1 MTASTTGTTTVPTLV
16 RHAPTALIITGIL
29 LVAGNLRAALTTV
42 GPVLSDI
49 RDDLGLSSSAASFL
63 VSLPL
68 LAFAVV
74 SPFVSRVALRLG
86 LERTIAAALGV
97 LAVGLVVRSAPPTV
111 LLWVGT
117 LLIGVAV
124 AVLNV
129 VLPSWVKR
137 DFPTKIGQVTGAY
150 SAVQSAF
157 AAVASGVAVPVAGL
171 TGLGWRIPAGMWA
184 GLALAAVGVLLP
196 LMRRG
201 SGESADPPG
210 AGPTDTGPTDT
221 GRPVHP
227 GRPLWRSPLA
237 WQVAA
242 FMGLQ
247 STNYYVLITWL
258 PSIEQDAGI
267 SGTTAG
273 MHLVLFSIF
282 GIGGSLG
289 CSALL
294 ARLRNQQLLG
304 AGIALVLMTANLGIL
319 VAPAAT
325 VVWACCAGIGGGSS
339 IVFSLS
345 LFGMRARS
353 HRTAASMSGMAQ
365 SLGYIFAAVGPV
377 AVGAL
382 HDATGS
388 WTPPMVILLVLSGC
402 LLVAGLLAG
411 RDRTVD

>member
-1 MTASTTGTTTVPTLV
+1 MTD
-16 RHAPTALIITGIL
+16 RKYAPTGLILVGIL
-29 LVAGNLRAALTTV
+29 LVASNLRTAITTV
-42 GPVLSDI
+42 GPVLSDL

-74 SPFVSRVALRLG
+74 SPFVPRVALRWG
-86 LERTIAAALGV
+86 LERTIAAALGI
-97 LAVGLVVRSAPPTV
+97 LAVGLVIRSTPPTA

-117 LLIGVAV
+117 LLIGVAI

-150 SAVQSAF
+150 SAVQSGF

-171 TGLGWRIPAGMWA
+171 TALGWRLPLGMWA
-184 GLALAAVGVLLP
+184 GLALVAVGVLLP
-196 LMRRG
+196 LLRRG
-201 SGESADPPG
+201 GPAPDMPAPAPDVAD
-210 AGPTDTGPTDT
+210 DH
-221 GRPVHP
+221 RI
-227 GRPLWRSPLA
+227 PLWRSPLA

-247 STNYYVLITWL
+247 STNYYVLVTWL

-267 SGTTAG
+267 SDTTAG

-282 GIGGSLG
+282 GIAGSLS

-294 ARLRNQQLLG
+294 ARLRDQQVLG
-304 AGIALVLMTANLGIL
+304 VMIALVMLVANLGIL
-319 VAPAAT
+319 TAPGAT
-325 VVWACCAGIGGGSS
+325 VVWACIAGIGGGSS
-339 IVFSLS
+339 IVFALS
-345 LFGMRARS
+345 LFGLRARS
-353 HRTAASMSGMAQ
+353 HTTAASLSGMAQ
-365 SLGYIFAAVGPV
+365 SLGYIFAALGPV

-382 HDATGS
+382 HDAADS
-388 WTPPMVILLVLSGC
+388 WTPPMLVMVVLSGC
-402 LLVAGLLAG
+402 LVVAGVLAG

>member
-1 MTASTTGTTTVPTLV
+1 MTADTTVPTLR
-16 RHAPTALIITGIL
+16 RHAPTTLIIAGIL

-42 GPVLSDI
+42 GPVLSNI

-74 SPFVSRVALRLG
+74 SPFVPRVALRLG
-86 LERTIAAALGV
+86 LERTITAALGV
-97 LAVGLVVRSAPPTV
+97 LAVGLVVRSTPPTV

-117 LLIGVAV
+117 LLIGVAI

-150 SAVQSAF
+150 SAVQSGF

-171 TGLGWRIPAGMWA
+171 TGLGWRLPAAMWA
-184 GLALAAVGVLLP
+184 GMALIAVGVLLP
-196 LMRRG
+196 LMWREA
-201 SGESADPPG
+201 GETTEEATDAPG
-210 AGPTDTGPTDT
+210 LVTTDTGHAA
-221 GRPVHP
+221 HP
-227 GRPLWRSPLA
+227 GPPLWRSLLA

-267 SGTTAG
+267 SDTTAG
-273 MHLVLFSIF
+273 LHLVLFSIF

-294 ARLRNQQLLG
+294 ARLRNQQVLG
-304 AGIALVLMTANLGIL
+304 ACIALVLVVANLGIML
-319 VAPAAT
+319 APGAT
-325 VVWACCAGIGGGSS
+325 VVWACVAGIGGGSS
-339 IVFSLS
+339 IVFALS

-353 HRTAASMSGMAQ
+353 HRTAASLSGMAQ
-365 SLGYIFAAVGPV
+365 SLGYILAAVGPV

-388 WTPPMVILLVLSGC
+388 WTPPMAVLLVLSGC
-402 LLVAGLLAG
+402 LVVAGLLAG

>member
-1 MTASTTGTTTVPTLV
+1 MTADTTVPTLC
-16 RHAPTALIITGIL
+16 RHAPTTLIIAGIL

-42 GPVLSDI
+42 GPVLSNI

-74 SPFVSRVALRLG
+74 SPFVPRVALRLG

-97 LAVGLVVRSAPPTV
+97 LAVGLVVRSTPPTV

-117 LLIGVAV
+117 LLIGVAI

-150 SAVQSAF
+150 SAVQSGF
-157 AAVASGVAVPVAGL
+157 AAVASGVAVPVAGF
-171 TGLGWRIPAGMWA
+171 TGLGWRLPAAMWA
-184 GLALAAVGVLLP
+184 GMALIAVGVLLP
-196 LMRRG
+196 LMWREA
-201 SGESADPPG
+201 GETTEEATDAPG
-210 AGPTDTGPTDT
+210 LVTTDTGHAA
-221 GRPVHP
+221 HP
-227 GRPLWRSPLA
+227 GPPLWRSLLA

-267 SGTTAG
+267 SDTTAG
-273 MHLVLFSIF
+273 LHLVLFSIF

-294 ARLRNQQLLG
+294 ARLRNQQVLG
-304 AGIALVLMTANLGIL
+304 ACIALVLVVANLGIML
-319 VAPAAT
+319 APGAT
-325 VVWACCAGIGGGSS
+325 VVWACVAGIGGGSS
-339 IVFSLS
+339 IVFALS

-353 HRTAASMSGMAQ
+353 HRTAASLSGMAQ
-365 SLGYIFAAVGPV
+365 SLGYILAAVGPV

-388 WTPPMVILLVLSGC
+388 WTPPMAVLLVLSGC
-402 LLVAGLLAG
+402 LVVAGLLAG

>member
-1 MTASTTGTTTVPTLV
+1 MTADTTVPTIR
-16 RHAPTALIITGIL
+16 RHAPTTLIIAGIL

-42 GPVLSDI
+42 GPVLSNL

-74 SPFVSRVALRLG
+74 SPFVPRVALRLG

-97 LAVGLVVRSAPPTV
+97 LAVGLVVRSTPPTV

-117 LLIGVAV
+117 LLIGVAI

-150 SAVQSAF
+150 SAVQSGF
-157 AAVASGVAVPVAGL
+157 AAVASGVAVPVAGF
-171 TGLGWRIPAGMWA
+171 TGLGWRLPAAMWA
-184 GLALAAVGVLLP
+184 GMALIAVGVLLP
-196 LMRRG
+196 LMWREA
-201 SGESADPPG
+201 GETTEEATDAPG
-210 AGPTDTGPTDT
+210 LVTTDTGHAA
-221 GRPVHP
+221 HP
-227 GRPLWRSPLA
+227 GPPLWRSLLA

-267 SGTTAG
+267 SDTTAG
-273 MHLVLFSIF
+273 LHLVLFSIF

-294 ARLRNQQLLG
+294 ARLRNQQVLG
-304 AGIALVLMTANLGIL
+304 ACIALVLVVANLGIML
-319 VAPAAT
+319 APGAT
-325 VVWACCAGIGGGSS
+325 VVWACVAGIGGGSS
-339 IVFSLS
+339 IVFALS

-353 HRTAASMSGMAQ
+353 HRTAASLSGMAQ
-365 SLGYIFAAVGPV
+365 SLGYILAAVGPV

-388 WTPPMVILLVLSGC
+388 WTPPMAVLLVLSGC
-402 LLVAGLLAG
+402 LVVAGLLAG

>member
-1 MTASTTGTTTVPTLV
+1 MTADTTVPTIR
-16 RHAPTALIITGIL
+16 RHAPTTLIIAGIL

-42 GPVLSDI
+42 GPVLSNL

-74 SPFVSRVALRLG
+74 SPFVPRVALRLG

-97 LAVGLVVRSAPPTV
+97 LAVGLVVRSTPPTV

-117 LLIGVAV
+117 LLIGVAI

-150 SAVQSAF
+150 SAAQSGF

-171 TGLGWRIPAGMWA
+171 SGLGWRLPAAMWA
-184 GLALAAVGVLLP
+184 GMALIAVGVLLP
-196 LMRRG
+196 LMWREA
-201 SGESADPPG
+201 GETTEEATDAPG
-210 AGPTDTGPTDT
+210 LVPTDTGHA
-221 GRPVHP
+221 VHP
-227 GRPLWRSPLA
+227 GPPLWRSLLA

-267 SGTTAG
+267 SDTTAG
-273 MHLVLFSIF
+273 LHLVLFSIF

-294 ARLRNQQLLG
+294 ARLRNQQVLG
-304 AGIALVLMTANLGIL
+304 ACIALVLGVANLGIML
-319 VAPAAT
+319 APGAT
-325 VVWACCAGIGGGSS
+325 VVWACVAGIGGGSS
-339 IVFSLS
+339 IVFALS

-353 HRTAASMSGMAQ
+353 HRTAASLSGMAQ
-365 SLGYIFAAVGPV
+365 SLGYILAAVGPV

-388 WTPPMVILLVLSGC
+388 WTPPMAVLLVLSGC
-402 LLVAGLLAG
+402 LVVAGLLAG

>member
-1 MTASTTGTTTVPTLV
+1 MTADTTVPTLR
-16 RHAPTALIITGIL
+16 RHAPTTLIIAGIL

-42 GPVLSDI
+42 GPVLSNI

-74 SPFVSRVALRLG
+74 SPFVPRVALRLG
-86 LERTIAAALGV
+86 LERTIAVALGV
-97 LAVGLVVRSAPPTV
+97 LAVGLVVRSTPPTV

-117 LLIGVAV
+117 LLIGVAI

-150 SAVQSAF
+150 SAVQSGF
-157 AAVASGVAVPVAGL
+157 AAVASGVAVPVAGF
-171 TGLGWRIPAGMWA
+171 TGLGWRLPAAMWA
-184 GLALAAVGVLLP
+184 GMALIAVGVLLP
-196 LMRRG
+196 LMWREA
-201 SGESADPPG
+201 GETTEEATDAPG
-210 AGPTDTGPTDT
+210 LVTTDTGHAA
-221 GRPVHP
+221 HP
-227 GRPLWRSPLA
+227 GPPLWRSLLA

-267 SGTTAG
+267 SDTTAG
-273 MHLVLFSIF
+273 LHLVLFSIF

-294 ARLRNQQLLG
+294 ARLRNQQVLG
-304 AGIALVLMTANLGIL
+304 ACIALVLVVANLGIML
-319 VAPAAT
+319 APGAT
-325 VVWACCAGIGGGSS
+325 VVWACVAGIGGGSS
-339 IVFSLS
+339 IVFALS

-353 HRTAASMSGMAQ
+353 HRTAASLSGMAQ
-365 SLGYIFAAVGPV
+365 SLGYILAAVGPV

-388 WTPPMVILLVLSGC
+388 WTPPMAVLLVLSGC
-402 LLVAGLLAG
+402 LVVAGLLAG

>member
-1 MTASTTGTTTVPTLV
+1 MTADTTVPTLR
-16 RHAPTALIITGIL
+16 RHAPTTLIIAGIL

-42 GPVLSDI
+42 GPVLSNI

-74 SPFVSRVALRLG
+74 SPFVPRVALRLG
-86 LERTIAAALGV
+86 LERTITAALGL
-97 LAVGLVVRSAPPTV
+97 LAVGLVVRSTPPTV

-117 LLIGVAV
+117 LLIGVAI

-150 SAVQSAF
+150 SAVQSGF
-157 AAVASGVAVPVAGL
+157 AAVASGVAVPVAGF
-171 TGLGWRIPAGMWA
+171 TGLGWRLPAAMWA
-184 GLALAAVGVLLP
+184 GMALIAVGVLLP
-196 LMRRG
+196 LMWREA
-201 SGESADPPG
+201 GETTEEATDAPG
-210 AGPTDTGPTDT
+210 LVTTDTGHAA
-221 GRPVHP
+221 HP
-227 GRPLWRSPLA
+227 GPPLWRSLLA

-267 SGTTAG
+267 SDTTAG
-273 MHLVLFSIF
+273 LHLVLFSIF

-294 ARLRNQQLLG
+294 ARLRNQQVLG
-304 AGIALVLMTANLGIL
+304 ACIALVLVVANLGIML
-319 VAPAAT
+319 APGAT
-325 VVWACCAGIGGGSS
+325 VVWACVAGIGGGSS
-339 IVFSLS
+339 IVFALS

-353 HRTAASMSGMAQ
+353 HRTAASLSGMAQ
-365 SLGYIFAAVGPV
+365 SLGYILAAVGPV

-388 WTPPMVILLVLSGC
+388 WTPPMAVLLVLSGC
-402 LLVAGLLAG
+402 LVVAGLLAG

>member
-1 MTASTTGTTTVPTLV
+1 MTADTTVPTLR
-16 RHAPTALIITGIL
+16 RHAPTILIIAGIL

-42 GPVLSDI
+42 GPVLSNI

-74 SPFVSRVALRLG
+74 SPFVPRVALRLG
-86 LERTIAAALGV
+86 LERTIAVALGV
-97 LAVGLVVRSAPPTV
+97 LAVGLVVRSTPPTV

-117 LLIGVAV
+117 LLIGVAI

-150 SAVQSAF
+150 SAVQSGF
-157 AAVASGVAVPVAGL
+157 AAVASGVAVPIAGL
-171 TGLGWRIPAGMWA
+171 TGLGWRLPAAMWA
-184 GLALAAVGVLLP
+184 GLALIAVGVLLP
-196 LMRRG
+196 LMWREA
-201 SGESADPPG
+201 GETTEEATDAPG
-210 AGPTDTGPTDT
+210 LVPTDTGHT
-221 GRPVHP
+221 VHP
-227 GRPLWRSPLA
+227 GPPLWRSLLA

-267 SGTTAG
+267 SDTTAG
-273 MHLVLFSIF
+273 LHLVLFSIF

-294 ARLRNQQLLG
+294 ARLRNQQVLG
-304 AGIALVLMTANLGIL
+304 ACIALVLVVANLGIML
-319 VAPAAT
+319 APGAT
-325 VVWACCAGIGGGSS
+325 VVWACVAGIGGGSS
-339 IVFSLS
+339 IVFALS

-353 HRTAASMSGMAQ
+353 HRTAASLSGMAQ
-365 SLGYIFAAVGPV
+365 SLGYILAAVGPV

-388 WTPPMVILLVLSGC
+388 WTPPMAVLLVLSGC
-402 LLVAGLLAG
+402 LVVAGLLAG

>member
-1 MTASTTGTTTVPTLV
+1 MTADTTVPTIR
-16 RHAPTALIITGIL
+16 RHAPTTLIIAGIL

-42 GPVLSDI
+42 GPVLSNL

-74 SPFVSRVALRLG
+74 SPFVPRVALRLG

-97 LAVGLVVRSAPPTV
+97 LAVGLVVRSTPPTV

-117 LLIGVAV
+117 LLIGVAI

-150 SAVQSAF
+150 SAAQSGF

-171 TGLGWRIPAGMWA
+171 SGLGWRLPAAMWA
-184 GLALAAVGVLLP
+184 GMALIAVGVLLP
-196 LMRRG
+196 LMWREA
-201 SGESADPPG
+201 GETTEEATDAPG
-210 AGPTDTGPTDT
+210 LVTTDTGHAA
-221 GRPVHP
+221 HP
-227 GRPLWRSPLA
+227 GPPLWRSLLA

-267 SGTTAG
+267 SDTTAG
-273 MHLVLFSIF
+273 LHLVLFSIF

-294 ARLRNQQLLG
+294 ARLRNQQVLG
-304 AGIALVLMTANLGIL
+304 ACIALVLVVANLGIML
-319 VAPAAT
+319 APGAT
-325 VVWACCAGIGGGSS
+325 VVWACVAGIGGGSS
-339 IVFSLS
+339 IVFALS

-353 HRTAASMSGMAQ
+353 HRTAASLSGMAQ
-365 SLGYIFAAVGPV
+365 SLGYILAAVGPV

-388 WTPPMVILLVLSGC
+388 WTPPMAVLLVLSGC
-402 LLVAGLLAG
+402 LVVAGLLAG

>member
-1 MTASTTGTTTVPTLV
+1 MTADTTVPTLR
-16 RHAPTALIITGIL
+16 RHAPTTLIIAGIL

-42 GPVLSDI
+42 GPVLSNI

-74 SPFVSRVALRLG
+74 SPFVPRVALRLG
-86 LERTIAAALGV
+86 LERTITAALGV
-97 LAVGLVVRSAPPTV
+97 LAVGLVVRSTPPTV

-117 LLIGVAV
+117 LLIGVAI

-150 SAVQSAF
+150 SAVQSGF

-171 TGLGWRIPAGMWA
+171 TGLGWRLPAAMWA
-184 GLALAAVGVLLP
+184 GMALIAVGVLLP
-196 LMRRG
+196 LMWREA
-201 SGESADPPG
+201 GETTEEATDAPG
-210 AGPTDTGPTDT
+210 LVTTDTGHAA
-221 GRPVHP
+221 HP
-227 GRPLWRSPLA
+227 GPPLWRSLLA

-267 SGTTAG
+267 SDTTAG
-273 MHLVLFSIF
+273 LHLVLFSIF

-294 ARLRNQQLLG
+294 ARLRNQQVLG
-304 AGIALVLMTANLGIL
+304 AWIALVLVVANLGIML
-319 VAPAAT
+319 APGAT
-325 VVWACCAGIGGGSS
+325 VVWACVAGIGGGSS
-339 IVFSLS
+339 IVFALS

-353 HRTAASMSGMAQ
+353 HRTAASLSGMAQ
-365 SLGYIFAAVGPV
+365 SLGYILAAVGPV

-388 WTPPMVILLVLSGC
+388 WTPPMAVLLVLSGC
-402 LLVAGLLAG
+402 LVVAGLLAG

>member
-1 MTASTTGTTTVPTLV
+1 MTADTTVPTLR
-16 RHAPTALIITGIL
+16 RHAPTALIIAGIL

-74 SPFVSRVALRLG
+74 SPFVPRVALRIG
-86 LERTIAAALGV
+86 LERTIAVALGV
-97 LAVGLVVRSAPPTV
+97 LAVGLVVRSTPPTV

-117 LLIGVAV
+117 LLIGVAI

-150 SAVQSAF
+150 SAVQSGF

-171 TGLGWRIPAGMWA
+171 TGLGWRLPAAMWA
-184 GLALAAVGVLLP
+184 GLALIAVGVLLP
-196 LMRRG
+196 LMWRG
-201 SGESADPPG
+201 SGETTEEAADAPG
-210 AGPTDTGPTDT
+210 LVPTDTGHA
-221 GRPVHP
+221 VHP
-227 GRPLWRSPLA
+227 GPPLWRSLLA

-267 SGTTAG
+267 SDTTAG
-273 MHLVLFSIF
+273 LHLVLFSIF

-294 ARLRNQQLLG
+294 ARLRNQQVLG
-304 AGIALVLMTANLGIL
+304 ACIALVLVVANLGIML
-319 VAPAAT
+319 APGAT
-325 VVWACCAGIGGGSS
+325 VVWACVAGIGAGSS
-339 IVFSLS
+339 IVFALS

-353 HRTAASMSGMAQ
+353 HRTAASLSGMAQ
-365 SLGYIFAAVGPV
+365 SLGYILAAVGPV

-388 WTPPMVILLVLSGC
+388 WIPPMAVLLVLSGC
-402 LLVAGLLAG
+402 LVVAGLLAG

>member
-1 MTASTTGTTTVPTLV
+1 MTADTTVPTIR
-16 RHAPTALIITGIL
+16 RHAPTTLIIAGIL

-42 GPVLSDI
+42 GPVLSNL

-74 SPFVSRVALRLG
+74 SPFVPRVALRLG

-97 LAVGLVVRSAPPTV
+97 LAVGLVVRSTPPTV

-117 LLIGVAV
+117 LLIGVAI

-150 SAVQSAF
+150 SAAQSGF

-171 TGLGWRIPAGMWA
+171 SGLGWRLPAAMWA
-184 GLALAAVGVLLP
+184 GMALIAVGVLLP
-196 LMRRG
+196 LMWREA
-201 SGESADPPG
+201 GETTEEATDATG
-210 AGPTDTGPTDT
+210 LVPTDTGHA
-221 GRPVHP
+221 VHP
-227 GRPLWRSPLA
+227 GPPLWRSLLA

-267 SGTTAG
+267 SDTTAG
-273 MHLVLFSIF
+273 LHLVLFSIF

-294 ARLRNQQLLG
+294 ARLRNQQVLG
-304 AGIALVLMTANLGIL
+304 ACIALVLVVANLGIML
-319 VAPAAT
+319 APGAT
-325 VVWACCAGIGGGSS
+325 VVWACVAGIGGGSS
-339 IVFSLS
+339 IVFALS

-353 HRTAASMSGMAQ
+353 HRTAASLSGMAQ
-365 SLGYIFAAVGPV
+365 SLGYILAAVGPV

-388 WTPPMVILLVLSGC
+388 WTPPMAVLLVLSGC
-402 LLVAGLLAG
+402 LVVAGLLAG

>member
-1 MTASTTGTTTVPTLV
+1 MTADTTVPTLR
-16 RHAPTALIITGIL
+16 RHAPTALIIAGIL

-74 SPFVSRVALRLG
+74 SPFVPRVALRIG
-86 LERTIAAALGV
+86 LERTIAVALGV
-97 LAVGLVVRSAPPTV
+97 LAVGLVVRSTPPTV

-117 LLIGVAV
+117 LLIGVAI

-150 SAVQSAF
+150 SAVQSGF

-171 TGLGWRIPAGMWA
+171 TGLGWRLPAAMWA
-184 GLALAAVGVLLP
+184 GLALIAVGVLLP
-196 LMRRG
+196 LMWRG
-201 SGESADPPG
+201 SGETTEEAADAPG
-210 AGPTDTGPTDT
+210 LVPTDTDHA
-221 GRPVHP
+221 VHP
-227 GRPLWRSPLA
+227 GPPLWRSPLA

-267 SGTTAG
+267 SDTTAG
-273 MHLVLFSIF
+273 LHLVLFSIF

-294 ARLRNQQLLG
+294 ARLRNQQVLG
-304 AGIALVLMTANLGIL
+304 ACIALVLVVANLGIML
-319 VAPAAT
+319 APGAT
-325 VVWACCAGIGGGSS
+325 VVWACVAGIGGGSS
-339 IVFSLS
+339 IVFALS

-353 HRTAASMSGMAQ
+353 HRTAASLSGMAQ
-365 SLGYIFAAVGPV
+365 SLGYILAAVGPV

-388 WTPPMVILLVLSGC
+388 WIPPMAVLLVLSGC
-402 LLVAGLLAG
+402 LVVAGLLAG

>member
-1 MTASTTGTTTVPTLV
+1 MTADTTVPTLR
-16 RHAPTALIITGIL
+16 RHAPTTLIIAGIL

-42 GPVLSDI
+42 GPVLSNI

-74 SPFVSRVALRLG
+74 SPFVPRVALRLG

-97 LAVGLVVRSAPPTV
+97 LAVGLVVRSTPPTV

-117 LLIGVAV
+117 LLIGVAI

-150 SAVQSAF
+150 SAVQSGF
-157 AAVASGVAVPVAGL
+157 AAVASGVAVPVAGF
-171 TGLGWRIPAGMWA
+171 TGLGWRLPAAMWA
-184 GLALAAVGVLLP
+184 GMALIAVGVLLP
-196 LMRRG
+196 LMWREA
-201 SGESADPPG
+201 GETTEEATDAPG
-210 AGPTDTGPTDT
+210 LVTMDTGHAA
-221 GRPVHP
+221 HP
-227 GRPLWRSPLA
+227 GPPLWRSLLA

-267 SGTTAG
+267 SDTTAG
-273 MHLVLFSIF
+273 LHLVLFSIF

-294 ARLRNQQLLG
+294 ARLRNQQVLG
-304 AGIALVLMTANLGIL
+304 ACIALVLVVANLGIML
-319 VAPAAT
+319 APGAT
-325 VVWACCAGIGGGSS
+325 VVWACVAGIGGGSS
-339 IVFSLS
+339 IVFALS

-353 HRTAASMSGMAQ
+353 HRTAASLSGMAQ
-365 SLGYIFAAVGPV
+365 SLGYILAAVGPV

-388 WTPPMVILLVLSGC
+388 WTPPMAVLLVLSGC
-402 LLVAGLLAG
+402 LVVAGLLAG

>member
-1 MTASTTGTTTVPTLV
+1 MTADTTVPTLR
-16 RHAPTALIITGIL
+16 RHAPTTLIIAGIL

-42 GPVLSDI
+42 GPVLSNI
-49 RDDLGLSSSAASFL
+49 HDDLGLSSSAASFL

-74 SPFVSRVALRLG
+74 SPFVPRVALRLG

-97 LAVGLVVRSAPPTV
+97 LAVGLVVRSTPPTV

-117 LLIGVAV
+117 LLIGVAI

-150 SAVQSAF
+150 SAVQSGF

-171 TGLGWRIPAGMWA
+171 TGLGWRLPAAMWA
-184 GLALAAVGVLLP
+184 GMALIAVGVLLP
-196 LMRRG
+196 LMWREA
-201 SGESADPPG
+201 GETTEEATDAPG
-210 AGPTDTGPTDT
+210 LVTTDTGHAA
-221 GRPVHP
+221 HP
-227 GRPLWRSPLA
+227 GPPLWRSLLA

-267 SGTTAG
+267 SDTTAG
-273 MHLVLFSIF
+273 LHLVLFSIF

-294 ARLRNQQLLG
+294 ARLRNQQVLG
-304 AGIALVLMTANLGIL
+304 ACIALVLVVANLGIML
-319 VAPAAT
+319 APGAT
-325 VVWACCAGIGGGSS
+325 VVWACVAGIGGGSS
-339 IVFSLS
+339 IVFALS

-353 HRTAASMSGMAQ
+353 HRTAASLSGMAQ
-365 SLGYIFAAVGPV
+365 SLGYILAAVGPV

-388 WTPPMVILLVLSGC
+388 WTPPMAVLLVLSGC
-402 LLVAGLLAG
+402 LVVAGLLAG

>member
-1 MTASTTGTTTVPTLV
+1 MTADTTVPTLR
-16 RHAPTALIITGIL
+16 RHAPTTLIIAGIL

-42 GPVLSDI
+42 GPVLSNI

-74 SPFVSRVALRLG
+74 SPFVPRVALRLG

-97 LAVGLVVRSAPPTV
+97 LAVGLVVRSTPPTV

-117 LLIGVAV
+117 LLIGVAI

-150 SAVQSAF
+150 SAAQSGF

-171 TGLGWRIPAGMWA
+171 SGLGWRLPAAMWA
-184 GLALAAVGVLLP
+184 GMALIAVGVLLP
-196 LMRRG
+196 LMWREA
-201 SGESADPPG
+201 GETTEEATDAPG
-210 AGPTDTGPTDT
+210 LVTTDTGHAA
-221 GRPVHP
+221 HP
-227 GRPLWRSPLA
+227 GPPLWRSLLA

-267 SGTTAG
+267 SDTTAG
-273 MHLVLFSIF
+273 LHLVLFSIF

-294 ARLRNQQLLG
+294 ARLRNQQVLG
-304 AGIALVLMTANLGIL
+304 ACIALVLVVANLGIML
-319 VAPAAT
+319 APGAT
-325 VVWACCAGIGGGSS
+325 VVWACVAGIGGGSS
-339 IVFSLS
+339 IVFALS

-353 HRTAASMSGMAQ
+353 HRTAASLSGMAQ
-365 SLGYIFAAVGPV
+365 SLGYILAAVGPV

-388 WTPPMVILLVLSGC
+388 WTPPMAVLLVLSGC
-402 LLVAGLLAG
+402 LVVAGLLAG

>member
-1 MTASTTGTTTVPTLV
+1 MTADTTVPTLR
-16 RHAPTALIITGIL
+16 RHAPTTLIVAGIL

-42 GPVLSDI
+42 GPVLSNI

-74 SPFVSRVALRLG
+74 SPFVPRVALRLG

-97 LAVGLVVRSAPPTV
+97 LAVGLVVRSTPPTV

-117 LLIGVAV
+117 LLIGVAI

-150 SAVQSAF
+150 SAVQSGF
-157 AAVASGVAVPVAGL
+157 AAVASGVAVPVAGF
-171 TGLGWRIPAGMWA
+171 TGLGWRLPAAMWA
-184 GLALAAVGVLLP
+184 GMALIAVGVLLP
-196 LMRRG
+196 LMWREA
-201 SGESADPPG
+201 GETTEEATDAPG
-210 AGPTDTGPTDT
+210 LVTTDTGHAA
-221 GRPVHP
+221 HP
-227 GRPLWRSPLA
+227 GPPLWRSLLA

-267 SGTTAG
+267 SDTTAG
-273 MHLVLFSIF
+273 LHLVLFSIF

-294 ARLRNQQLLG
+294 ARLRNQQVLG
-304 AGIALVLMTANLGIL
+304 ACIALVLVVANLGIML
-319 VAPAAT
+319 APGAT
-325 VVWACCAGIGGGSS
+325 VVWACVAGIGGGSS
-339 IVFSLS
+339 IVFALS

-353 HRTAASMSGMAQ
+353 HRTAASLSGMAQ
-365 SLGYIFAAVGPV
+365 SLGYILAAVGPV

-388 WTPPMVILLVLSGC
+388 WTPPMAVLLVLSGC
-402 LLVAGLLAG
+402 LVVAGLLAG

>member
-1 MTASTTGTTTVPTLV
+1 MTADTTVPTIR
-16 RHAPTALIITGIL
+16 RHAPTTLIIAGIL

-42 GPVLSDI
+42 GPVLSNL

-74 SPFVSRVALRLG
+74 SPFVPRVALRLG

-97 LAVGLVVRSAPPTV
+97 LAVGLVVRSTPPTV

-117 LLIGVAV
+117 LLIGVAI

-150 SAVQSAF
+150 SAVQSGF

-171 TGLGWRIPAGMWA
+171 SGLGWRLPAAMWA
-184 GLALAAVGVLLP
+184 GMALIAVGVLLP
-196 LMRRG
+196 LMWREA
-201 SGESADPPG
+201 GETTEEATDAPG
-210 AGPTDTGPTDT
+210 LVPTDTGHA
-221 GRPVHP
+221 VHP
-227 GRPLWRSPLA
+227 GPPLWRSLLA

-267 SGTTAG
+267 SDTTAG
-273 MHLVLFSIF
+273 LHLVLFSIF

-294 ARLRNQQLLG
+294 ARLRNQQVLG
-304 AGIALVLMTANLGIL
+304 ACIALVLGVANLGIML
-319 VAPAAT
+319 APGAT
-325 VVWACCAGIGGGSS
+325 VVWACVAGIGGGSS
-339 IVFSLS
+339 IVFALS

-353 HRTAASMSGMAQ
+353 HRTAASLSGMAQ
-365 SLGYIFAAVGPV
+365 SLGYILAAVGPV

-388 WTPPMVILLVLSGC
+388 WTPPMAVLLVLSGC
-402 LLVAGLLAG
+402 LVVAGLLAG

>member
-1 MTASTTGTTTVPTLV
+1 MTADTTVPTLR
-16 RHAPTALIITGIL
+16 RHAPTTLIIAGIL

-42 GPVLSDI
+42 GPVLSNI

-74 SPFVSRVALRLG
+74 SPFVPRVALRLG
-86 LERTIAAALGV
+86 LERTITAALGV
-97 LAVGLVVRSAPPTV
+97 LAVGLVVRSTPPTV

-117 LLIGVAV
+117 LLIGVAI

-150 SAVQSAF
+150 SAVQSGF
-157 AAVASGVAVPVAGL
+157 AAVASGVAVPVAGF
-171 TGLGWRIPAGMWA
+171 TGLGWRLPAAMWA
-184 GLALAAVGVLLP
+184 GMALIAVGVLLP
-196 LMRRG
+196 LMWREA
-201 SGESADPPG
+201 GETTEEATDAPG
-210 AGPTDTGPTDT
+210 LVTTDTGHAA
-221 GRPVHP
+221 HP
-227 GRPLWRSPLA
+227 GPPLWRSLLA

-267 SGTTAG
+267 SDTTAG
-273 MHLVLFSIF
+273 LHLVLFSIF

-294 ARLRNQQLLG
+294 ARLRNQQVLG
-304 AGIALVLMTANLGIL
+304 ACIALVLVVANLGIML
-319 VAPAAT
+319 APGAT
-325 VVWACCAGIGGGSS
+325 VVWACVAGIGGGSS
-339 IVFSLS
+339 IVFALS

-353 HRTAASMSGMAQ
+353 HRTAASLSGMAQ
-365 SLGYIFAAVGPV
+365 SLGYILAAVGPV

-388 WTPPMVILLVLSGC
+388 WTPPMAVLLVLSGC
-402 LLVAGLLAG
+402 LVVAGLLAG

>member
-1 MTASTTGTTTVPTLV
+1 MTADTTVPTLR
-16 RHAPTALIITGIL
+16 RHAPTTLIVAGIL

-42 GPVLSDI
+42 GPVLSNI

-74 SPFVSRVALRLG
+74 SPFVPRVALRLG

-97 LAVGLVVRSAPPTV
+97 LAVGLVVRSTPPTV

-117 LLIGVAV
+117 LLIGVAI

-150 SAVQSAF
+150 SAVQSVF
-157 AAVASGVAVPVAGL
+157 AAVASGVAVPVAGF
-171 TGLGWRIPAGMWA
+171 TGLGWRLPAAMWA
-184 GLALAAVGVLLP
+184 GMALIAVGVLLP
-196 LMRRG
+196 LMWREA
-201 SGESADPPG
+201 GETTEEATDAPG
-210 AGPTDTGPTDT
+210 LVTTDTGHAA
-221 GRPVHP
+221 HP
-227 GRPLWRSPLA
+227 GPPLWRSLLA

-267 SGTTAG
+267 SDTTAG
-273 MHLVLFSIF
+273 LHLVLFSIF

-294 ARLRNQQLLG
+294 ARLRNQQVLG
-304 AGIALVLMTANLGIL
+304 ACIALVLVVANLGIML
-319 VAPAAT
+319 APGAT
-325 VVWACCAGIGGGSS
+325 VVWACVAGIGGGSS
-339 IVFSLS
+339 IVFALS

-353 HRTAASMSGMAQ
+353 HRTAASLSGMAQ
-365 SLGYIFAAVGPV
+365 SLGYILAAVGPV

-388 WTPPMVILLVLSGC
+388 WTPPMAVLLVLSGC
-402 LLVAGLLAG
+402 LVVAGLLAG

>member
-1 MTASTTGTTTVPTLV
+1 MTADTTVPTLR
-16 RHAPTALIITGIL
+16 RHAPTTLIIAGIL

-42 GPVLSDI
+42 GPVLSNI

-74 SPFVSRVALRLG
+74 SPFVPRVALRLG

-97 LAVGLVVRSAPPTV
+97 LAVGLVVRSTPPTV

-117 LLIGVAV
+117 LLIGVAI

-150 SAVQSAF
+150 SAVQSGF

-171 TGLGWRIPAGMWA
+171 TGLGWRLPAAMWA
-184 GLALAAVGVLLP
+184 GMALIAVGVLLP
-196 LMRRG
+196 LMWREA
-201 SGESADPPG
+201 GETTEEATDAPG
-210 AGPTDTGPTDT
+210 LVPTDTGHT
-221 GRPVHP
+221 VHP
-227 GRPLWRSPLA
+227 GPPLWRSLLA

-267 SGTTAG
+267 SDTTAG
-273 MHLVLFSIF
+273 LHLVLFSIF

-294 ARLRNQQLLG
+294 ARLRNQQVLG
-304 AGIALVLMTANLGIL
+304 ACIALVLVVANLGIML
-319 VAPAAT
+319 APGAT
-325 VVWACCAGIGGGSS
+325 VVWACVAGIGGGSS
-339 IVFSLS
+339 IVFALS

-353 HRTAASMSGMAQ
+353 HRTAASLSGMAQ
-365 SLGYIFAAVGPV
+365 SLGYILAAVGPV

-388 WTPPMVILLVLSGC
+388 WTPPMAVLLVLSGC
-402 LLVAGLLAG
+402 LVVAGLLAG

>member
-1 MTASTTGTTTVPTLV
+1 MTADTTVPTLR
-16 RHAPTALIITGIL
+16 RHAPTTLIIAGIL

-42 GPVLSDI
+42 GPVLSNI

-74 SPFVSRVALRLG
+74 SPFVPRVALRLG

-97 LAVGLVVRSAPPTV
+97 LAVGLVVRSTPPTV

-117 LLIGVAV
+117 LLIGVAI

-150 SAVQSAF
+150 SAVQSGF
-157 AAVASGVAVPVAGL
+157 AAVASGVAVPVAGF
-171 TGLGWRIPAGMWA
+171 TGLGWRLPAAMWA
-184 GLALAAVGVLLP
+184 GMALIAVGVLLP
-196 LMRRG
+196 LMWREA
-201 SGESADPPG
+201 GETTEEATDAPG
-210 AGPTDTGPTDT
+210 LVTTDTGHAA
-221 GRPVHP
+221 HP
-227 GRPLWRSPLA
+227 GPPLWRSLLA

-267 SGTTAG
+267 SDTTAG
-273 MHLVLFSIF
+273 LHLVLFSIF

-294 ARLRNQQLLG
+294 ARLRNQQVLG
-304 AGIALVLMTANLGIL
+304 ACIALVLVVANLGIML
-319 VAPAAT
+319 APGAT
-325 VVWACCAGIGGGSS
+325 VVWACVAGIGGGSS
-339 IVFSLS
+339 IVFALS

-353 HRTAASMSGMAQ
+353 HRTAASLSGMAQ
-365 SLGYIFAAVGPV
+365 SLGYILAAVGPV

-388 WTPPMVILLVLSGC
+388 WTPPMAVLLVLSGC
-402 LLVAGLLAG
+402 LVVAGLLAG

>member
-1 MTASTTGTTTVPTLV
+1 MTADTTVPTIR
-16 RHAPTALIITGIL
+16 RHAPTTLIIAGIL

-42 GPVLSDI
+42 GPVLSNL

-74 SPFVSRVALRLG
+74 SPFVPRVALRLG

-97 LAVGLVVRSAPPTV
+97 LAVGLVVRSTPPTL
-111 LLWVGT
+111 LLWGGT
-117 LLIGVAV
+117 LLIGVAI

-150 SAVQSAF
+150 SAVQSGF

-171 TGLGWRIPAGMWA
+171 TGLGWRLPAAMWA
-184 GLALAAVGVLLP
+184 GMALIAVGVLLP
-196 LMRRG
+196 LMWREA
-201 SGESADPPG
+201 GETTEEATDAPG
-210 AGPTDTGPTDT
+210 LVPTDTGHA
-221 GRPVHP
+221 VHP
-227 GRPLWRSPLA
+227 GPPLWRSLLA

-267 SGTTAG
+267 SDTTAG
-273 MHLVLFSIF
+273 LHLVLFSIF

-294 ARLRNQQLLG
+294 ARLRNQQVLG
-304 AGIALVLMTANLGIL
+304 ACIALVLVVANLGIML
-319 VAPAAT
+319 APGAT
-325 VVWACCAGIGGGSS
+325 VVWACVAGIGGGSS
-339 IVFSLS
+339 IVFALS

-353 HRTAASMSGMAQ
+353 HRTAASLSGMAQ
-365 SLGYIFAAVGPV
+365 SLGYILAAVGPV

-388 WTPPMVILLVLSGC
+388 WTPPMAVLLVLSGC
-402 LLVAGLLAG
+402 LVVAGLLAG

>member
-1 MTASTTGTTTVPTLV
+1 MTGGTTVPTLR
-16 RHAPTALIITGIL
+16 RHAPTALTIAGIL

-74 SPFVSRVALRLG
+74 SPFVPRVALRMG

-97 LAVGLVVRSAPPTV
+97 LAVGLVVRSTPPTV

-117 LLIGVAV
+117 LLTGVAI

-137 DFPTKIGQVTGAY
+137 DYPTKIGQVTGAY
-150 SAVQSAF
+150 SAVQSGF

-171 TGLGWRIPAGMWA
+171 TGLGWRLPAAMWA
-184 GLALAAVGVLLP
+184 GLALIAIGVLLP
-196 LMRRG
+196 LMWRG
-201 SGESADPPG
+201 SGETTEG
-210 AGPTDTGPTDT
+210 ATDAPDLVPTDTGHAA
-221 GRPVHP
+221 HP
-227 GRPLWRSPLA
+227 GPPLWRSPLA
-237 WQVAA
+237 WQVAV

-267 SGTTAG
+267 SDTTAG
-273 MHLVLFSIF
+273 LHLVLFSIF

-294 ARLRNQQLLG
+294 SRLRNQQVLG
-304 AGIALVLMTANLGIL
+304 ACIALVLVVANLGIML
-319 VAPAAT
+319 APGAT
-325 VVWACCAGIGGGSS
+325 VVWACVAGIGGGSS
-339 IVFSLS
+339 IVFALS

-353 HRTAASMSGMAQ
+353 HRTAASLSGMAQ
-365 SLGYIFAAVGPV
+365 SLGYILAAVGPV

-388 WTPPMVILLVLSGC
+388 WIPPMAVLLVLSGC
-402 LLVAGLLAG
+402 LVVAGLLAG

>member
-1 MTASTTGTTTVPTLV
+1 MTADTTVPTLR
-16 RHAPTALIITGIL
+16 RHAPTTLIIAGIL

-42 GPVLSDI
+42 GPVLSNI

-74 SPFVSRVALRLG
+74 SPFVPRVALRLG

-97 LAVGLVVRSAPPTV
+97 LAVGLVVRSTPPTV

-117 LLIGVAV
+117 LLIGVAI

-150 SAVQSAF
+150 SAVQSGF

-171 TGLGWRIPAGMWA
+171 SGLGWRLPAAMWA
-184 GLALAAVGVLLP
+184 GMALIAVGVLLP
-196 LMRRG
+196 LMWREA
-201 SGESADPPG
+201 GETTEEATDAPG
-210 AGPTDTGPTDT
+210 LVTTDTGHAA
-221 GRPVHP
+221 HP
-227 GRPLWRSPLA
+227 GPPLWRSLLA

-267 SGTTAG
+267 SDTTAG
-273 MHLVLFSIF
+273 LHLVLFSIF

-294 ARLRNQQLLG
+294 ARLRNQQVLG
-304 AGIALVLMTANLGIL
+304 ACIALVLVVANLGIML
-319 VAPAAT
+319 APGAT
-325 VVWACCAGIGGGSS
+325 VVWACVAGIGGGSS
-339 IVFSLS
+339 IVFALS

-353 HRTAASMSGMAQ
+353 HRTAASLSGMAQ
-365 SLGYIFAAVGPV
+365 SLGYILAAVGPV

-388 WTPPMVILLVLSGC
+388 WTPPMAVLLVLSGC
-402 LLVAGLLAG
+402 LVVAGLLAG

>member
-1 MTASTTGTTTVPTLV
+1 MTADTTVPTLR
-16 RHAPTALIITGIL
+16 RHAPTTLIIAGIL
-29 LVAGNLRAALTTV
+29 LVDGNLRAALTTV
-42 GPVLSDI
+42 GPVLSNI
-49 RDDLGLSSSAASFL
+49 HDDLGLSSSAASFL

-74 SPFVSRVALRLG
+74 SPFVPRVALRLG

-97 LAVGLVVRSAPPTV
+97 LAVGLVVRSTPPTV

-117 LLIGVAV
+117 LLIGVAI

-150 SAVQSAF
+150 SAVQSGF

-171 TGLGWRIPAGMWA
+171 TGLGWRLPAAMWA
-184 GLALAAVGVLLP
+184 GMALIAVGVLLP
-196 LMRRG
+196 LMWREA
-201 SGESADPPG
+201 GETTEEATDAPG
-210 AGPTDTGPTDT
+210 LVTTDTGHAA
-221 GRPVHP
+221 HP
-227 GRPLWRSPLA
+227 GPPLWRSLLA

-267 SGTTAG
+267 SDTTAG
-273 MHLVLFSIF
+273 LHLVLFSIF

-294 ARLRNQQLLG
+294 ARLRNQQVLG
-304 AGIALVLMTANLGIL
+304 ACIALVLVVANLGIML
-319 VAPAAT
+319 APGAT
-325 VVWACCAGIGGGSS
+325 VVWACVAGIGGGSS
-339 IVFSLS
+339 IVFALS

-353 HRTAASMSGMAQ
+353 HRTAASLSGMAQ
-365 SLGYIFAAVGPV
+365 SLGYILAAVGPV

-388 WTPPMVILLVLSGC
+388 WTPPMAVLLVLSGC
-402 LLVAGLLAG
+402 LVVAGLLAG

>member
-1 MTASTTGTTTVPTLV
+1 MTADTTVPTIR
-16 RHAPTALIITGIL
+16 RHAPTTLIIAGIL

-42 GPVLSDI
+42 GPVLSNI

-74 SPFVSRVALRLG
+74 SPFVPRVALRLG

-97 LAVGLVVRSAPPTV
+97 LAVGLVVRSTPPTV

-117 LLIGVAV
+117 LLIGVAI

-150 SAVQSAF
+150 SAVQSGF
-157 AAVASGVAVPVAGL
+157 AAVASGVAVPVAGF
-171 TGLGWRIPAGMWA
+171 TGLGWRLPAAMWA
-184 GLALAAVGVLLP
+184 GMALIAVGVLLP
-196 LMRRG
+196 LMWREA
-201 SGESADPPG
+201 GETTEEATDAPG
-210 AGPTDTGPTDT
+210 LVTTDTGHAA
-221 GRPVHP
+221 HP
-227 GRPLWRSPLA
+227 GPPLWRSLLA

-267 SGTTAG
+267 SDTTAG
-273 MHLVLFSIF
+273 LHLVLFSIF

-294 ARLRNQQLLG
+294 ARLRNQQVLG
-304 AGIALVLMTANLGIL
+304 ACIALVLVVANLGIML
-319 VAPAAT
+319 APGAT
-325 VVWACCAGIGGGSS
+325 VVWACVAGIGGGSS
-339 IVFSLS
+339 IVFALS

-353 HRTAASMSGMAQ
+353 HRTAASLSGMAQ
-365 SLGYIFAAVGPV
+365 SLGYILAAVGPV

-388 WTPPMVILLVLSGC
+388 WTPPMAVLLVLSGC
-402 LLVAGLLAG
+402 LVVAGLLAG

>member
-1 MTASTTGTTTVPTLV
+1 MTADTTVPTIR
-16 RHAPTALIITGIL
+16 RHAPTTLIIAGIL

-42 GPVLSDI
+42 GPVLSNI

-74 SPFVSRVALRLG
+74 SPFVPRVALRLG

-97 LAVGLVVRSAPPTV
+97 LAVGLVVRSTPPTV

-117 LLIGVAV
+117 LLIGVAI

-150 SAVQSAF
+150 SAAQSGF

-171 TGLGWRIPAGMWA
+171 SGLGWRLPAAMWA
-184 GLALAAVGVLLP
+184 GMALIAVGVLLP
-196 LMRRG
+196 LMWREA
-201 SGESADPPG
+201 GETTEEATDAPG
-210 AGPTDTGPTDT
+210 LVTTDTGHAA
-221 GRPVHP
+221 HP
-227 GRPLWRSPLA
+227 GPPLWRSLLA

-267 SGTTAG
+267 SDTTAG
-273 MHLVLFSIF
+273 LHLVLFSIF

-294 ARLRNQQLLG
+294 ARLRNQQVLG
-304 AGIALVLMTANLGIL
+304 ACIALVLVVANLGIML
-319 VAPAAT
+319 APGAT
-325 VVWACCAGIGGGSS
+325 VVWACVAGIGGGSS
-339 IVFSLS
+339 IVFALS

-353 HRTAASMSGMAQ
+353 HRTAASLSGMAQ
-365 SLGYIFAAVGPV
+365 SLGYILAAVGPV

-388 WTPPMVILLVLSGC
+388 WTPPMAVLLVLSGC
-402 LLVAGLLAG
+402 LVVAGLLAG

>member
-1 MTASTTGTTTVPTLV
+1 MTADTTVPTIR
-16 RHAPTALIITGIL
+16 RHAPTTLIIAGIL

-42 GPVLSDI
+42 GPVLSNL

-74 SPFVSRVALRLG
+74 SPFVPRVALRLG

-97 LAVGLVVRSAPPTV
+97 LAVGLVVRSTPPTV
-111 LLWVGT
+111 LLWGGT
-117 LLIGVAV
+117 LLIGVAI

-150 SAVQSAF
+150 SAVQSGF

-171 TGLGWRIPAGMWA
+171 TGLGWRLPAAMWA
-184 GLALAAVGVLLP
+184 GMALIAVGVLLP
-196 LMRRG
+196 LMWREA
-201 SGESADPPG
+201 GETTEEATDAPG
-210 AGPTDTGPTDT
+210 LVPTDTGHA
-221 GRPVHP
+221 VHP
-227 GRPLWRSPLA
+227 GPPLWRSLLA

-267 SGTTAG
+267 SDTTAG
-273 MHLVLFSIF
+273 LHLVLFSIF

-294 ARLRNQQLLG
+294 ARLRNQQVLG
-304 AGIALVLMTANLGIL
+304 ACIALVLVVANLGIML
-319 VAPAAT
+319 APGAT
-325 VVWACCAGIGGGSS
+325 VVWACVAGIGGGSS
-339 IVFSLS
+339 IVFALS

-353 HRTAASMSGMAQ
+353 HRTAASLSGMAQ
-365 SLGYIFAAVGPV
+365 SLGYILAAVGPV

-388 WTPPMVILLVLSGC
+388 WTPPMAVLLVLSGC
-402 LLVAGLLAG
+402 LVVAGLLAG

>member
-1 MTASTTGTTTVPTLV
+1 MTADTTVPTLR
-16 RHAPTALIITGIL
+16 RHAPTTLIIAGIL

-42 GPVLSDI
+42 GPVLSNI

-74 SPFVSRVALRLG
+74 SPFVPRVALRLG

-97 LAVGLVVRSAPPTV
+97 LAVGLVVRSTPPTV

-117 LLIGVAV
+117 LLIGVAI

-150 SAVQSAF
+150 SAVQSGF

-171 TGLGWRIPAGMWA
+171 TGLGWRLPAAMWA
-184 GLALAAVGVLLP
+184 GMALIAVGVLLP
-196 LMRRG
+196 LMWREA
-201 SGESADPPG
+201 GETTEEATDAPG
-210 AGPTDTGPTDT
+210 LVTTDTGHAA
-221 GRPVHP
+221 HP
-227 GRPLWRSPLA
+227 GPPLWRSLLA

-267 SGTTAG
+267 SDTTAG
-273 MHLVLFSIF
+273 LHLVLFSIF

-294 ARLRNQQLLG
+294 ARLRNQQVLG
-304 AGIALVLMTANLGIL
+304 ACIALVLVVANLGIML
-319 VAPAAT
+319 APGAT
-325 VVWACCAGIGGGSS
+325 VVWACVAGIGGGSS
-339 IVFSLS
+339 IVFALS

-353 HRTAASMSGMAQ
+353 HRTAASLSGMAQ
-365 SLGYIFAAVGPV
+365 SLGYILAAVGPV

-388 WTPPMVILLVLSGC
+388 WTPPMAVLLVLSGC
-402 LLVAGLLAG
+402 LVVAGLLAG

>member
-1 MTASTTGTTTVPTLV
+1 MTAETTVPTIR
-16 RHAPTALIITGIL
+16 RHAPTTLIIAGIL

-42 GPVLSDI
+42 GPVLSNL

-74 SPFVSRVALRLG
+74 SPFVPRVALRLG

-97 LAVGLVVRSAPPTV
+97 LAVGLVVRSTPPTV

-117 LLIGVAV
+117 LLIGVAI

-129 VLPSWVKR
+129 VLTSWVKR

-150 SAVQSAF
+150 SAVQSGF

-171 TGLGWRIPAGMWA
+171 TGLGWRLPAAMWA
-184 GLALAAVGVLLP
+184 GMALIAVGVLLP
-196 LMRRG
+196 LTWREA
-201 SGESADPPG
+201 GETTEEATDAPG
-210 AGPTDTGPTDT
+210 LVSTDTGHA
-221 GRPVHP
+221 VHP
-227 GRPLWRSPLA
+227 GPPLWRSLLA

-267 SGTTAG
+267 SDTTAG
-273 MHLVLFSIF
+273 LHLVLFSIF

-294 ARLRNQQLLG
+294 ARLRNQQVLG
-304 AGIALVLMTANLGIL
+304 ACIALVLVVANLGIML
-319 VAPAAT
+319 APGAT
-325 VVWACCAGIGGGSS
+325 VVWACVAGIGGGSS
-339 IVFSLS
+339 IVFALS

-353 HRTAASMSGMAQ
+353 HRTAASLSGMAQ
-365 SLGYIFAAVGPV
+365 SLGYILAAVGPV

-388 WTPPMVILLVLSGC
+388 WTPPMAVLLVLSGC
-402 LLVAGLLAG
+402 LVVAGLLAG

>member
-1 MTASTTGTTTVPTLV
+1 MTADTTVPTIR
-16 RHAPTALIITGIL
+16 RHAPTTLIIAGIL

-42 GPVLSDI
+42 GPVLNNL

-74 SPFVSRVALRLG
+74 SPFVPRVALRLG

-97 LAVGLVVRSAPPTV
+97 LAVGLVVRSTPPTV

-117 LLIGVAV
+117 LLIGVAI

-150 SAVQSAF
+150 SAAQSGF

-171 TGLGWRIPAGMWA
+171 SGLGWRLPAAMWA
-184 GLALAAVGVLLP
+184 GMALIAVGVLLP
-196 LMRRG
+196 LMWREA
-201 SGESADPPG
+201 GETTEEATDAPG
-210 AGPTDTGPTDT
+210 LVPTDTGHA
-221 GRPVHP
+221 VHP
-227 GRPLWRSPLA
+227 GPPLWRSLLA

-267 SGTTAG
+267 SDTTAG
-273 MHLVLFSIF
+273 LHLVLFSIF

-294 ARLRNQQLLG
+294 ARLRNQQVLG
-304 AGIALVLMTANLGIL
+304 ACIALVLVVANLGIML
-319 VAPAAT
+319 APGAT
-325 VVWACCAGIGGGSS
+325 VVWACVAGIGGGSS
-339 IVFSLS
+339 IVFALS

-353 HRTAASMSGMAQ
+353 HRTAASLSGMAQ
-365 SLGYIFAAVGPV
+365 SLGYILAAVGPV

-388 WTPPMVILLVLSGC
+388 WTPPMAVLLVLSGC
-402 LLVAGLLAG
+402 LVVAGLLAG

>member
-1 MTASTTGTTTVPTLV
+1 VTADTTVPTLR
-16 RHAPTALIITGIL
+16 RHAPTTLIIAGIL

-42 GPVLSDI
+42 GPVLSNI

-74 SPFVSRVALRLG
+74 SPFVPRVALRLG

-97 LAVGLVVRSAPPTV
+97 LAVGLVVRSTPPTV

-117 LLIGVAV
+117 LLIGVAI

-150 SAVQSAF
+150 SAVQSGF

-171 TGLGWRIPAGMWA
+171 TGLGWRLPAAMWA
-184 GLALAAVGVLLP
+184 GMALIAVGVLLP
-196 LMRRG
+196 LMWREA
-201 SGESADPPG
+201 GETTEEATDAPG
-210 AGPTDTGPTDT
+210 LVPTDTGHT
-221 GRPVHP
+221 VHP
-227 GRPLWRSPLA
+227 GPPLWRSLLA

-267 SGTTAG
+267 SDTTAG
-273 MHLVLFSIF
+273 LHLVLFSIF

-294 ARLRNQQLLG
+294 ARLRNQQVLG
-304 AGIALVLMTANLGIL
+304 ACIALVLVVANLGIML
-319 VAPAAT
+319 APGAT
-325 VVWACCAGIGGGSS
+325 VVWACVAGIGGGSS
-339 IVFSLS
+339 IVFALS

-353 HRTAASMSGMAQ
+353 HRTAASLSGMAQ
-365 SLGYIFAAVGPV
+365 SLGYILAAVGPV

-388 WTPPMVILLVLSGC
+388 WTPPMAVLLVLSGC
-402 LLVAGLLAG
+402 LVVAGLLAG

>member
-1 MTASTTGTTTVPTLV
+1 MTADTTVPTL
-16 RHAPTALIITGIL
+16 RRNAPTTLIIAGIL

-42 GPVLSDI
+42 GPVLSNI

-74 SPFVSRVALRLG
+74 SPFVPRVALRLG

-97 LAVGLVVRSAPPTV
+97 LAVGLVVRSTPPTV

-117 LLIGVAV
+117 LLIGVAI

-150 SAVQSAF
+150 SAVQSGF
-157 AAVASGVAVPVAGL
+157 AAVASGVAVPVAGF
-171 TGLGWRIPAGMWA
+171 TGLGWRLPAAMWA
-184 GLALAAVGVLLP
+184 GMALIAVGVLLP
-196 LMRRG
+196 LMWREA
-201 SGESADPPG
+201 GETTEEATDAPG
-210 AGPTDTGPTDT
+210 LVTTDTGHAA
-221 GRPVHP
+221 HP
-227 GRPLWRSPLA
+227 GPPLWRSLLA

-267 SGTTAG
+267 SDTTAG
-273 MHLVLFSIF
+273 LHLVLFSIF

-294 ARLRNQQLLG
+294 ARLRNQQVLG
-304 AGIALVLMTANLGIL
+304 ACIALVLVVANLGIML
-319 VAPAAT
+319 APGAT
-325 VVWACCAGIGGGSS
+325 VVWACVAGIGGGSS
-339 IVFSLS
+339 IVFALS

-353 HRTAASMSGMAQ
+353 HRTAASLSGMAQ
-365 SLGYIFAAVGPV
+365 SLGYILAAVGPV

-388 WTPPMVILLVLSGC
+388 WTPPMAVLLVLSGC
-402 LLVAGLLAG
+402 LVVAGLLAG

>member
-1 MTASTTGTTTVPTLV
+1 MTADTTVPTLR
-16 RHAPTALIITGIL
+16 RHAPTALIIAGIL

-74 SPFVSRVALRLG
+74 SPFVPRVALRIG
-86 LERTIAAALGV
+86 LERTIAVALGV
-97 LAVGLVVRSAPPTV
+97 LAVGLVVRSTPPTV

-117 LLIGVAV
+117 LLIGVAI

-150 SAVQSAF
+150 SAVQSGF

-171 TGLGWRIPAGMWA
+171 TGLGWRLPAAMWA
-184 GLALAAVGVLLP
+184 GLALIAVGVLLP
-196 LMRRG
+196 LMWREA
-201 SGESADPPG
+201 GETTEGATDAPG
-210 AGPTDTGPTDT
+210 LVPTDT
-221 GRPVHP
+221 GRAVHP
-227 GRPLWRSPLA
+227 GPPLWRSLLA

-267 SGTTAG
+267 SDTTAG
-273 MHLVLFSIF
+273 LHLVLFSIF

-294 ARLRNQQLLG
+294 ARLRNQQVLG
-304 AGIALVLMTANLGIL
+304 ACIALVLVVANLGIML
-319 VAPAAT
+319 APGAT
-325 VVWACCAGIGGGSS
+325 VVWACVAGIGGGSS
-339 IVFSLS
+339 IVFALS

-353 HRTAASMSGMAQ
+353 HRTAASLSGMAQ
-365 SLGYIFAAVGPV
+365 SLGYILAAVGPV

-388 WTPPMVILLVLSGC
+388 WTPPMAVLLVLSGC
-402 LLVAGLLAG
+402 LVVAGLLAG

>member
-1 MTASTTGTTTVPTLV
+1 MTADTTVPTLR
-16 RHAPTALIITGIL
+16 RHAPTTLIIAGIL

-42 GPVLSDI
+42 GPVLSNI

-74 SPFVSRVALRLG
+74 SPFVPRVALRPG

-97 LAVGLVVRSAPPTV
+97 LAVGLVVRSTPPIV

-117 LLIGVAV
+117 LLIGVAI

-137 DFPTKIGQVTGAY
+137 DFPTKIGQVTGVY
-150 SAVQSAF
+150 SAVQSGF

-171 TGLGWRIPAGMWA
+171 TGLGWRLPAAMWA
-184 GLALAAVGVLLP
+184 GMALIAVGVLLP
-196 LMRRG
+196 LMWREA
-201 SGESADPPG
+201 GETTEEATDAPG
-210 AGPTDTGPTDT
+210 LVPTDTGHA
-221 GRPVHP
+221 VHP
-227 GRPLWRSPLA
+227 GPPLWRSLLA

-267 SGTTAG
+267 SDTTAG
-273 MHLVLFSIF
+273 LHLVLFSIF

-294 ARLRNQQLLG
+294 ARLRNQQVLG
-304 AGIALVLMTANLGIL
+304 ACIALVLVVANLGIML
-319 VAPAAT
+319 APGAT
-325 VVWACCAGIGGGSS
+325 VVWACVAGIGGGSS
-339 IVFSLS
+339 IVFALS

-353 HRTAASMSGMAQ
+353 HRTAASLSGMAQ
-365 SLGYIFAAVGPV
+365 SLGYILAAVGPV

-388 WTPPMVILLVLSGC
+388 WTPPMAVLLVLSGC
-402 LLVAGLLAG
+402 LVVAGLLAG

>member
-1 MTASTTGTTTVPTLV
+1 MTADTTVPTLR
-16 RHAPTALIITGIL
+16 RHAPTTLIIAGIL

-42 GPVLSDI
+42 GPVLSNI

-74 SPFVSRVALRLG
+74 SPFVPRVALRLG

-97 LAVGLVVRSAPPTV
+97 LAVGLVIRSTPPTV

-117 LLIGVAV
+117 LLIGVAI

-150 SAVQSAF
+150 SAAQSGF
-157 AAVASGVAVPVAGL
+157 AAVASGVAVPVAGF
-171 TGLGWRIPAGMWA
+171 TGLGWRLPAAMWA
-184 GLALAAVGVLLP
+184 GMALIAVGVLLP
-196 LMRRG
+196 LMWREA
-201 SGESADPPG
+201 GETTEEATDAPG
-210 AGPTDTGPTDT
+210 LVTTDTGHAA
-221 GRPVHP
+221 HP
-227 GRPLWRSPLA
+227 GPPLWRSLLA

-267 SGTTAG
+267 SDTTAG
-273 MHLVLFSIF
+273 LHLVLFSIF

-294 ARLRNQQLLG
+294 ARLRNQQVLG
-304 AGIALVLMTANLGIL
+304 ACIALVLVVANLGIML
-319 VAPAAT
+319 APGAT
-325 VVWACCAGIGGGSS
+325 VVWACVAGIGGGSS
-339 IVFSLS
+339 IVFALS

-353 HRTAASMSGMAQ
+353 HRTAASLSGMAQ
-365 SLGYIFAAVGPV
+365 SLGYILAAVGPV

-388 WTPPMVILLVLSGC
+388 WTPPMAVLLVLSGC
-402 LLVAGLLAG
+402 LVVAGLLAG

>member
-1 MTASTTGTTTVPTLV
+1 MTADTTVPTIR
-16 RHAPTALIITGIL
+16 RHAPTTLIIAGIL

-42 GPVLSDI
+42 GPVLSNI

-74 SPFVSRVALRLG
+74 SPFVPRVALRLG

-97 LAVGLVVRSAPPTV
+97 LAVGLVVRSTPPTV

-117 LLIGVAV
+117 LLIGVAI

-150 SAVQSAF
+150 SAAQSGF
-157 AAVASGVAVPVAGL
+157 AAVASGVAVPVAGF
-171 TGLGWRIPAGMWA
+171 TGLGWRLPAAMWA
-184 GLALAAVGVLLP
+184 GMALIAVGVLLP
-196 LMRRG
+196 LMWREA
-201 SGESADPPG
+201 GETTEEATDAPG
-210 AGPTDTGPTDT
+210 LVTTDTGHAA
-221 GRPVHP
+221 HP
-227 GRPLWRSPLA
+227 GPPLWRSLLA

-267 SGTTAG
+267 SDTTAG
-273 MHLVLFSIF
+273 LHLVLFSIF

-294 ARLRNQQLLG
+294 ARLRNQQVLG
-304 AGIALVLMTANLGIL
+304 ACIALVLVVANLGIML
-319 VAPAAT
+319 APGAT
-325 VVWACCAGIGGGSS
+325 VVWACVAGIGGGSS
-339 IVFSLS
+339 IVFALS

-353 HRTAASMSGMAQ
+353 HRTAASLSGMAQ
-365 SLGYIFAAVGPV
+365 SLGYILAAVGPV

-388 WTPPMVILLVLSGC
+388 WTPPMAVLLVLSGC
-402 LLVAGLLAG
+402 LVVAGLLAG